1 MEPLGFSIQDI
12 YKTLLIMFRTGAL
25 FMTVPIFGHISI
37 PRILRVWLILILSF
51 LIFPSAVV
59 SEIRPPATTFHLAV
73 VILTEFAIGFAIG
86 FAVIILFAAIQFAGH
101 MIGLQMGL
109 AVASVM
115 DPMSAERISIIG
127 EFYYLFSLLVFLLIN
142 GHHFVIEA
150 LVRSFELIP
159 VGGGMFEGGLGEYI
173 LDLTGNLFIVAVKL
187 AAPVIITL
195 FIVNVVFGIVAR
207 TVPQMNVFIVGFP
220 LALGIGLIMIR
231 FSLPFFKTVLLDA
244 FKVLELDISR
254 IIILLQG

>member
-1 MEPLGFSIQDI
+1 MEPLGFSIQDLF
-12 YKTLLIMFRTGAL
+12 KTLLIVFRTGAFL
-25 FMTVPIFGHISI
+25 MTVPVFGHGSI
-37 PRILRVWLILILSF
+37 PRILRVWLILVLSF
-51 LIFPSAVV
+51 LIFPSVVV
-59 SEIRPPATTFHLAV
+59 SEISPFSTTFQLAM
-73 VILTEFAIGFAIG
+73 VILTELAVGFSIGFT
-86 FAVIILFAAIQFAGH
+86 VIILFAAVQFAGH

-127 EFYYLFSLLVFLLIN
+127 EFYYIFSLLVFLLIN
-142 GHHFVIEA
+142 GHHFIIEA

-173 LDLTGNLFIVAVKL
+173 FSLSENIFVLAVKL

-220 LALGIGLIMIR
+220 IALGIGLIMIR

-244 FKVLELDISR
+244 FTVLELDISR
-254 IIILLQG
+254 IIIFLRG